1 MATDA
6 EMPDMEGTSPL
17 SSRSTH
23 VWAHHDALLPHRYI
37 SSEFI
42 DRHEDRRMLLIAH
55 ELCALVVLVDGVDE
69 AAGMREIV
77 EAFVHYELV
86 PSGNR
91 LMVTSRPEGVDVD
104 EYKSRFV
111 IVRLPLI
118 ACL

>member
-1 MATDA
+1 
-6 EMPDMEGTSPL
+6 
-17 SSRSTH
+17 
-23 VWAHHDALLPHRYI
+23 
-37 SSEFI
+37 
-42 DRHEDRRMLLIAH
+42 MLLIAH
-55 ELCALVVLVDGVDE
+55 ELCALVVLVDGGDE

-118 ACL
+118 ASDGLPLMASL

>member
-1 MATDA
+1 M
-6 EMPDMEGTSPL
+6 TSNA
-17 SSRSTH
+17 RYG
-23 VWAHHDALLPHRYI
+23 RYI

-111 IVRLPLI
+111 IVRLPLM
-118 ACL
+118 AYDSLPLMASL